1 MISIIVKVSV
11 KKLNHLYHT
20 GTIRG
25 SSQIKLTQELGLELL
40 KFRWNFRIC
49 CTIRLLGIMAITLN
63 FYAN

>member
-40 KFRWNFRIC
+40 K
-49 CTIRLLGIMAITLN
+49 
-63 FYAN
+63 